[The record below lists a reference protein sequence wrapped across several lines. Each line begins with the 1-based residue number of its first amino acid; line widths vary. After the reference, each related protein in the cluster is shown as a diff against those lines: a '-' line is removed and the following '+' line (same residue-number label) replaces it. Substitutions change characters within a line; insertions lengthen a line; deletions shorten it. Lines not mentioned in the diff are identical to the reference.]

1 MKMAMA
7 LANDYDA
14 DLPVVQALQ
23 QGDPYALDELMRR
36 HGGWVRSVV
45 YGVLGDPD
53 RVDDVC
59 QQTWTA
65 VWEQIRH
72 LREPTRWKSWVYRL
86 SRNAAI
92 DAGREK
98 TRAKRAVQQLAEAA
112 LAERVPFGPPNPA
125 RPDQEL
131 SDKERADAIRSAIR
145 GLPAIYREPFAL
157 RHLEGW
163 SYAQIART
171 MELPV
176 DTVETRL
183 VRARRLLRET
193 LSGKV

>member
-1 MKMAMA
+1 MAMA
-7 LANDYDA
+7 LTAEYDA

-36 HGGWVRSVV
+36 HGGWVRSVA
-45 YGVLGDPD
+45 YGILGDAD

-59 QQTWTA
+59 QQTWSQ

-72 LREPTRWKSWVYRL
+72 LREPARWKGWVYRL
-86 SRNAAI
+86 ARNAAV
-92 DAGREK
+92 DAGRDK
-98 TRAKRAVQQLAEAA
+98 TRTRRNVRELADAA
-112 LAERVPFGPPNPA
+112 LADRAPYGPPIPA
-125 RPDQEL
+125 RPEHVLGDREQGEVIQ
-131 SDKERADAIRSAIR
+131 RAIR

-163 SYAQIART
+163 SYRQIAET
-171 MELPV
+171 MELPI

-183 VRARRLLRET
+183 VRARRLLREA
-193 LSGKV
+193 LNGKV